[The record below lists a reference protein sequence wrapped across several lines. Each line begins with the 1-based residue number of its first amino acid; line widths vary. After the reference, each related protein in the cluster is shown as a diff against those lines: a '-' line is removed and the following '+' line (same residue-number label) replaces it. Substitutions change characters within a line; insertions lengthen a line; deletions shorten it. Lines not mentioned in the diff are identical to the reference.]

1 MKLHEIKLNINF
13 CDAVLNGEKTFEI
26 RRNDRGYQRGDY
38 VRFTATDFDKETEEF
53 LPCGHEVDDHIYE
66 IDYVLSGWGLR
77 DGYVAFAIKDIGT
90 VGYDEAGNEI
100 MPDTEEVEAEH
111 EDDR

>member
-38 VRFTATDFDKETEEF
+38 VRFTATDYDLASDTFV
-53 LPCGHEVDDHIYE
+53 PCGHEIDDHLYQIE
-66 IDYVLSGWGLR
+66 YVLSGWGLR
-77 DGYVAFAIKDIGT
+77 EGYVAFAIKDIGT
-90 VGYDEAGNEI
+90 VGYDEIIDACA
-100 MPDTEEVEAEH
+100 PAENKV
-111 EDDR
+111 